1 MAHNMV
7 VEEKRYSIEEVFAM
21 CGEQHLLGD
30 NDFNKMRSD
39 MEVDGF
45 KVRPVSLRY
54 KTFYQKGCKCV
65 VCGKEG
71 THFKLCGDVTT
82 NRRHFNLYAED
93 GTLMTKDHILP
104 RSRGGQDLVS
114 NMQTMCTV
122 CNASKGN
129 TIEGQPIG
137 AKGIE
142 YIVMYKDDKEICK
155 FKEIE
160 GAIKYAALNFSG
172 AHYNKI
178 SKTDAIKATVTCSV
192 RVMQAI
198 EYGHT
203 VYGHRF
209 VREVR

>member
-1 MAHNMV
+1 MAHTMV
-7 VEEKRYSIEEVFAM
+7 MEEKRYSVEEVFAM

-82 NRRHFNLYAED
+82 TRRHFNLYAED
-93 GTLMTKDHILP
+93 GTLMTKDHIIP
-104 RSRGGQDLVS
+104 KSRGGQDLVS
-114 NMQTMCTV
+114 NMQTMCTT
-122 CNASKGN
+122 CNAAKGN
-129 TIEGQPIG
+129 NMEGG
-137 AKGIE
+137 KGIE
-142 YIVMYKDDKEICK
+142 YIVMYKGDKEICK
-155 FKEIE
+155 FKELE
-160 GAIKYAALNFSG
+160 GAVKYAAHNFAG
-172 AHYNKI
+172 AMHRRVGKLETIN
-178 SKTDAIKATVTCSV
+178 AVATCAV
-192 RVMQAI
+192 RVLYAI
-198 EYGHT
+198 EQGHS

>member
-1 MAHNMV
+1 MAHTMV

-21 CGEQHLLGD
+21 CGEEHLLGD

-82 NRRHFNLYAED
+82 KRRHFNLYAED
-93 GTLMTKDHILP
+93 GTLMTKDHIVP
-104 RSRGGQDLVS
+104 KSRGGQNLVS
-114 NMQTMCTV
+114 NMQTMCTT
-122 CNASKGN
+122 CNAAKGN
-129 TIEGQPIG
+129 DFVGG
-137 AKGIE
+137 NGIE
-142 YIVMYKDDKEICK
+142 YIVMYKGDKEICK
-155 FKEIE
+155 FKELE
-160 GAIKYAALNFSG
+160 GAVKYAALNFTS
-172 AHYNKI
+172 APHKQT
-178 SKTDAIKATVTCSV
+178 SKSDAIKVSATCAV
-192 RVMQAI
+192 RVMQAVESGVTI
-198 EYGHT
+198 
-203 VYGHRF
+203 YGHRF

>member
-1 MAHNMV
+1 MAHTMV

-82 NRRHFNLYAED
+82 KRRHFNLYAED

-114 NMQTMCTV
+114 NMQTMCTT
-122 CNASKGN
+122 CNAAKGN
-129 TIEGQPIG
+129 DFIG
-137 AKGIE
+137 GKGIE
-142 YIVMYKDDKEICK
+142 YIVMYKGDKEICK
-155 FKEIE
+155 FRELE
-160 GAIKYAALNFSG
+160 SAVKYAALNFSG
-172 AHYNKI
+172 AYHKKV
-178 SKTDAIKATVTCSV
+178 SKTDAMKAVATCSV
-192 RVMQAI
+192 RVLGAI
-198 EYGHT
+198 ENGT
-203 VYGHRF
+203 VVYGHRF

>member
-1 MAHNMV
+1 MAHTMV

-21 CGEQHLLGD
+21 CDEEHLLGD

-71 THFKLCGDVTT
+71 THFKLCGDGSTQ
-82 NRRHFNLYAED
+82 RRHFNLYAED
-93 GTLMTKDHILP
+93 GTLMTKDHIVP
-104 RSRGGQDLVS
+104 KSRGGQDLVS
-114 NMQTMCTV
+114 NMQTMCTT
-122 CNASKGN
+122 CNANKGN
-129 TIEGQPIG
+129 TMEGG
-137 AKGIE
+137 KGIE
-142 YIVMYKDDKEICK
+142 YIVMYKGEKEICK
-155 FKEIE
+155 FRELE
-160 GAIKYAALNFSG
+160 GAVKYAALNFSG
-172 AHYNKI
+172 AYHKKV
-178 SKTDAIKATVTCSV
+178 SKTDAMKAVATCSV
-192 RVMQAI
+192 RVLRAI
-198 EYGHT
+198 ENGAV